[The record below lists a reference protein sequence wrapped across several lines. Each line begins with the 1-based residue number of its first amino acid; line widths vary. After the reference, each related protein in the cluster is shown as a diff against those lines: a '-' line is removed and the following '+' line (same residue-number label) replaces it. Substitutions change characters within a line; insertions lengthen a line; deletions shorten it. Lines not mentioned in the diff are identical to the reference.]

1 MAEGE
6 SEKEKVSQ
14 IDAKEGAQILA
25 QSKSKNDGLSNLKK
39 KLQSF
44 FVCGVKSKFQSFD
57 FSNTA
62 NEKSPILL
70 KSQQG
75 LDPFIM
81 ALKHFVQTK
90 ELPKE
95 RYRNVIKRWGP
106 HCLIQDGLTMI
117 KHSRPAG
124 GCTSRPDIRYNRRG
138 PRVTFGRA

>member
-1 MAEGE
+1 LAEGE

-57 FSNTA
+57 FSNTS
-62 NEKSPILL
+62 NEKEPDFVK
-70 KSQQG
+70 KSARTRS
-75 LDPFIM
+75 IM
-81 ALKHFVQTK
+81 ALKHFVKTK

-95 RYRNVIKRWGP
+95 RYRNVIK
-106 HCLIQDGLTMI
+106 
-117 KHSRPAG
+117 
-124 GCTSRPDIRYNRRG
+124 
-138 PRVTFGRA
+138 